1 MLFSSPRNFTISIS
15 YKMKALEQFIVG
27 LTPMQL
33 VRVGAIMTA
42 HETRQW
48 FRASYKLAEAR
59 KAQTEKDRCGSWVAS
74 VGEYY
79 DQLDSE
85 AEQLRREAAIV
96 SVSMDKFYKKMK
108 HMFIEVGG
116 TEEQIVELVSIL
128 TAVKVPNA

>member
-1 MLFSSPRNFTISIS
+1 
-15 YKMKALEQFIVG
+15 MKTLEQFIVG